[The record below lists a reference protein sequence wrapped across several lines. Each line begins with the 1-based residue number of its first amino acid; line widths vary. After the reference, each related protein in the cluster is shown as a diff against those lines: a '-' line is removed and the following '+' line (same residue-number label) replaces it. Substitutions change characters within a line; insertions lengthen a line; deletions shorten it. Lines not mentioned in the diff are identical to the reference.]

1 MVSCFSPPEKRGC
14 VLSRFLSCICF
25 LVVFS
30 MLFLALVLFFLFFS
44 LGNICS
50 LLIFYFN
57 CEDGC
62 ENWFC

>member
-1 MVSCFSPPEKRGC
+1 
-14 VLSRFLSCICF
+14 

-30 MLFLALVLFFLFFS
+30 KLFLALVLFFLFFS